1 MLPKPIWLEGERV
14 LMIDQ
19 TKLPAELAVIEI
31 CTEEQ
36 MWDAIKR
43 LVVRGAPAIGLAGA
57 FGVYLGAAR
66 KFEEG
71 ILTKD
76 NFLDEVHQTGAYLDT
91 SRPTAV
97 NLHWAVT
104 RMDCVAKA
112 LVASGEENVQKL
124 VQGLLEECETMLAED
139 IAACRA
145 IGEYGADILEAI
157 PGFQAMLTH
166 CNAGALATSMYGTAL
181 APAYIMQERGNKIA
195 VYSDETR
202 PLLQGARLTA
212 WELSQSGIPVTSICD
227 NMAGVVMAQKKVQAV
242 IVGAD
247 RIASNG
253 DTANKIG
260 TYTVAILAKEHNIPF
275 YVAAPLSTVDFAI
288 ETGVQIPIEMRK
300 EEEIRQFNGKKTVPD
315 DASVFNPA
323 FDVTPANYITAII
336 TEKGVAYPPFRQ
348 NLAALR
354 NGRITTGTAVYELQQ
369 QVVKAAKQMA
379 KDGLSSGSF
388 GNVSAANRVHN
399 LLAITP
405 SGVVYDEMQP
415 EDICIMHL
423 DGSAVNGMTNRY
435 SPSSELPMHCAIYT
449 AREDVCAIVH
459 THSAYCTA
467 YASSGSLLGPV
478 IGEMG
483 MIAPGDVPLVGYYQP
498 GSDALARHTAQALA
512 QANGCLL
519 ANHGAVTIADTMS
532 RAYLLAQV
540 LEDGAKAATLAGQI
554 KQVAY
559 IPPKDSEALYEKM
572 KGYGR

>member
-1 MLPKPIWLEGERV
+1 MLPKPIWLEGDKV
-14 LMIDQ
+14 FLIDQ
-19 TKLPAELAVIEI
+19 TKLPVELDVQEI
-31 CTEEQ
+31 VTEEQ

-66 KFEEG
+66 KLEAG
-71 ILTKD
+71 ILTRD
-76 NFLDEVHQTGAYLDT
+76 NFIEEVKQTGAYLDS

-104 RMDCVAKA
+104 RMGVVAEQLA
-112 LVASGEENVQKL
+112 ASETDIAVM
-124 VQGLLEECETMLAED
+124 VQGLLKECETMLAED

-145 IGEYGADILEAI
+145 IGKYGADLLEQI
-157 PGFQAMLTH
+157 PGFEAMLTH

-181 APAYIMQERGNKIA
+181 APAYIMQERQNKIA

-212 WELSQSGIPVTSICD
+212 WELSQSGIPVTTICD

-260 TYTVAILAKEHNIPF
+260 TYTVAILAKEHGIPF

-288 ETGVQIPIEMRK
+288 TDGTQIPIEQRK
-300 EEEIRQFNGKKTVPD
+300 EEEIRQFNNRQTVPD
-315 DASVFNPA
+315 AADIFNPA
-323 FDVTPANYITAII
+323 FDVTPEEYITAII
-336 TEKGVAYPPFRQ
+336 TEKGVAFPPFQQ
-348 NLAALR
+348 NLEALR
-354 NGRITTGTAVYELQQ
+354 KGEPALHCDGRALQM
-369 QVVKAAKQMA
+369 QVVQAAKNMA

-388 GNVSAANRVHN
+388 GNVSAVDRAHN

-405 SGVVYDEMQP
+405 SGVLYDTMQP
-415 EDICIMHL
+415 EDICLLQL
-423 DGSAVNGMTNRY
+423 DGSAVEGVANRY
-435 SPSSELPMHCAIYT
+435 KPSSELPMHCAVYK
-449 AREDVCAIVH
+449 ARPDCNAIMH

-467 YASSGSLLGPV
+467 YASSGKQLGPV

-483 MIAPGDVPLVGYYQP
+483 MIAPGAVPLVAYQQP
-498 GSDALARHTAQALA
+498 GSQALA
-512 QANGCLL
+512 DKTAEALQNANGCLL
-519 ANHGAVTIADTMS
+519 ANHGAVTVSDTME
-532 RAYLLAQV
+532 RAYLLAQI
-540 LEDGAKAATLAGQI
+540 LEDGARAAILAAQLGTVQE
-554 KQVAY
+554 
-559 IPPKDSEALYEKM
+559 IPAADSAALYEKM

>member
-1 MLPKPIWLEGERV
+1 MLPKPIWLEGDKV
-14 LMIDQ
+14 FLIDQ
-19 TKLPAELAVIEI
+19 TKLPVELDVQEI
-31 CTEEQ
+31 ITAEQ

-66 KFEEG
+66 KLEAG
-71 ILTKD
+71 VLTSD
-76 NFLDEVHQTGAYLDT
+76 NFIEEVKQTGAYLDS

-104 RMDCVAKA
+104 RMGEVAERLA
-112 LVASGEENVQKL
+112 VSEHDTVAM
-124 VQGLLEECETMLAED
+124 VQGLLQECEAMLAED

-145 IGEYGADILEAI
+145 IGEYGADLLEQI
-157 PGFQAMLTH
+157 PGFESMLTH

-181 APAYIMQERGNKIA
+181 APAYIMQERNHKIA

-212 WELSQSGIPVTSICD
+212 WELSQSGIPVTTICD

-260 TYTVAILAKEHNIPF
+260 TYTVAILAREHGIPF

-288 ETGVQIPIEMRK
+288 KDGTQIPIEQRK
-300 EEEIRQFNGKKTVPD
+300 EDEIRQFNSRQTVPD
-315 DASVFNPA
+315 AAEIFNPA
-323 FDVTPANYITAII
+323 FDVTPEKYITAII
-336 TEKGVAYPPFRQ
+336 TEKGVAFPPFQQ
-348 NLAALR
+348 NLEALR
-354 NGRITTGTAVYELQQ
+354 KGEPALPCDARALKM
-369 QVVKAAKQMA
+369 QVVQAAKNMA
-379 KDGLSSGSF
+379 KDSLSSGSF
-388 GNVSAANRVHN
+388 GNVSAADREHN

-405 SGVVYDEMQP
+405 SGVLYDSMQP
-415 EDICIMHL
+415 DDICLLHL
-423 DGSAVNGMTNRY
+423 DGSAVNGVSNKY
-435 SPSSELPMHCAIYT
+435 KPSSELPMHCAVYA
-449 AREDVCAIVH
+449 ARPDCKAIMH

-467 YASSGSLLGPV
+467 YASSGRKLGPV

-483 MIAPGDVPLVGYYQP
+483 MIAPGAVPLVAYCQP
-498 GSDALARHTAQALA
+498 GSNALAERTAEAL
-512 QANGCLL
+512 QESNGCLL
-519 ANHGAVTIADTMS
+519 ANHGAVTVSDTME
-532 RAYLLAQV
+532 RAYMLAQI
-540 LEDGAKAATLAGQI
+540 LEDGAKTAILAAQAGSVQE
-554 KQVAY
+554 
-559 IPPKDSEALYEKM
+559 IPAADAVALYEKM